1 MSSKFPALVIALT
14 HNHDSWIVGSAA
26 NPNNLEFRDIDI
38 IVPYSQWQSASALI
52 PKDAVVNTFGGWK
65 CNCCGEKERN
75 FLSLDH
81 VNNDAYKLIKEGV
94 HPKGTTRLYAWLR
107 RNKFPAG
114 FQVLCM
120 NCNFG
125 KRMNGGMC
133 PHQVRRN
140 DYGASQ

>member
-1 MSSKFPALVIALT
+1 MRAWREQNRDRARKLSREWRNRKLAADPVAVRAAENEKTKRNHAALKEEVFLA
-14 HNHDSWIVGSAA
+14 
-26 NPNNLEFRDIDI
+26 
-38 IVPYSQWQSASALI
+38 Y
-52 PKDAVVNTFGGWK
+52 GGWK